1 MSVARLLEAARHLAG
16 LSQDQLARLA
26 HTSRTA
32 VSAYENG
39 RKKPTLDTAERLL
52 GASGFDLDLRPRITF
67 HPVVSSRGRVYQVPD
82 QLPSLPPHRA
92 LATIELPLSLNWS
105 QPGRKYRL
113 WDRSERARAY
123 EAVLQEGGPQEVL
136 TYIDAA
142 LLVDLWAELVLR
154 RDLRAA
160 WDPLIS
166 DLVGAQRDDPDR

>member
-1 MSVARLLEAARHLAG
+1 MGGGHLAG

-52 GASGFDLDLRPRITF
+52 VASGFDLDLRPRITF
-67 HPVVSSRGRVYQVPD
+67 RSVASGRRRTYQVPD

-92 LATIELPLSLNWS
+92 LATVELPLSLNWS
-105 QPGRKYRL
+105 QPGRQYRL
-113 WDRSERARAY
+113 KDRPERARVY
-123 EAVLQEGGPQEVL
+123 DGVLLG
-136 TYIDAA
+136 
-142 LLVDLWAELVLR
+142 DLWDELLLP

-160 WDPLIS
+160 WSP
-166 DLVGAQRDDPDR
+166 

>member
-67 HPVVSSRGRVYQVPD
+67 YPVVSGRGRVYQVPD

-92 LATIELPLSLNWS
+92 LATVELPLSVNWS
-105 QPGRKYRL
+105 QAGREYRL
-113 WDRSERARAY
+113 KDRSDRARVY
-123 EAVLQEGGPQEVL
+123 EAVLREGGPEDVL
-136 TYIDAA
+136 AYIDGV
-142 LLVDLWAELVLR
+142 LLVDLWDELLLP

-160 WDPLIS
+160 WAPLIS
-166 DLVGAQRDDPDR
+166 KLAAAS